1 MVRGAARGMILAALA
16 LQPLAC
22 DASDGPDVE
31 ARRASLEQQ
40 RLQLMT
46 QFADAQNR
54 VRNTQTQAM
63 EHPSVA
69 ALRERFYDLLREEM
83 IEIDPR
89 AEVWLER
96 AKELGAR
103 IDDLSG
109 PRIVVPGQELP
120 DTVDRGAVMREFAE
134 LERTLQ
140 PVQNRALADPE
151 VAAAFA
157 AVQDSVHALMARINP
172 AAEASLEQ
180 MRRTSVAVDSIEAE
194 LRRLEE

>member
-1 MVRGAARGMILAALA
+1 MRGAARAMILAVALA
-16 LQPLAC
+16 VQPLAC
-22 DASDGPDVE
+22 DAGADVE
-31 ARRASLEQQ
+31 ARRRALEQQ
-40 RLQLMT
+40 RMQLMT

-89 AEVWLER
+89 SEVWLER

-151 VAAAFA
+151 VAAAFE
-157 AVQDSVHALMARINP
+157 AVQDSVHALMVRINP

-180 MRRTSVAVDSIEAE
+180 MRRTSAAVDSIEAE
-194 LRRLEE
+194 LRRLED